1 MNLTPMGNRIVIKP
15 EETEKKTA
23 TGIIIPDTASKARPK
38 TGKVV
43 FVGKG
48 TTDSKGKLVPMQVK
62 KGDNVIFTEWA
73 GTEIMIE
80 GEKHLIMKEDE
91 VLAVE

>member
-15 EETEKKTA
+15 SESETKTT

-43 FVGKG
+43 FIGKG
-48 TTDSKGKLVPMQVK
+48 LTDSKGKTVPMQVK
-62 KGDNVIFTEWA
+62 KGDSVIFTEWA
-73 GTEIMIE
+73 GTEIVID

>member
-15 EETEKKTA
+15 SEAEKKTT

-38 TGKVV
+38 SGKVV
-43 FVGKG
+43 FVGRG
-48 TTDSKGKLVPMQVK
+48 LTDTKGKVIPMQVK
-62 KGDNVIFTEWA
+62 QGDSVVFTEWA

-91 VLAVE
+91 VLAIE

>member
-1 MNLTPMGNRIVIKP
+1 MNLTPMGNRIVIKVT
-15 EETEKKTA
+15 EAEKKTA

-38 TGKVV
+38 TGKVI
-43 FVGKG
+43 FVGRG
-48 TTDSKGKLVPMQVK
+48 LTDNKGKVIPMQVK
-62 KGDNVIFTEWA
+62 KGDSVIFTEWA

-91 VLAVE
+91 ILAVE

>member
-15 EETEKKTA
+15 SEAEKKTS

-43 FVGKG
+43 FVGRG
-48 TTDSKGKLVPMQVK
+48 LTDSHGKVIPMQVK
-62 KGDNVIFTEWA
+62 QGDSVIFTEWA
-73 GTEIMIE
+73 GTEVVIE
-80 GEKHLIMKEDE
+80 GENHLIMKEDE
-91 VLAVE
+91 VLAIE

>member
-15 EETEKKTA
+15 AETEKKTA

-48 TTDSKGKLVPMQVK
+48 LTDSKGKLVPMQVK
-62 KGDNVIFTEWA
+62 QGDSVIFTEWA
-73 GTEIMIE
+73 GTEIMID